1 VLPPG
6 FKDGLAERY
15 RIQRE
20 LGRGGMA
27 TVYLAEDVKH
37 HRPVAIK
44 VLSPELASVL
54 GHDRFLREIEIAA
67 QLTHPHILPLH
78 DSGTSAGLLYYVM
91 PYIEGETLRAR
102 VSREKQLPLDEA
114 VEITRKVAA
123 ALGHAHSRGVIHR
136 DIKPE
141 NIMRRPD
148 GYIKILDFGLA
159 KLTERANTSPDNETH
174 SLFQTDPGTVLGLVP
189 EPVLQDEEV
198 IELDGLRIV
207 EPRRRL
213 EHARQRNP
221 APVREDQAICLERGA
236 KLRTKGAVVFG
247 PLDCLAVSLH
257 RGCMSSGHA
266 LFLTCGACPRDWAH
280 FTGTNAEV

>member
-1 VLPPG
+1 MLPPG

-37 HRPVAIK
+37 RRRVAIK

-114 VEITRKVAA
+114 VEITRKGAEGFITKPFLFEELLHELNA
-123 ALGHAHSRGVIHR
+123 ALE
-136 DIKPE
+136 K
-141 NIMRRPD
+141 
-148 GYIKILDFGLA
+148 
-159 KLTERANTSPDNETH
+159 
-174 SLFQTDPGTVLGLVP
+174 
-189 EPVLQDEEV
+189 
-198 IELDGLRIV
+198 
-207 EPRRRL
+207 RRL
-213 EHARQRNP
+213 RAENA
-221 APVREDQAICLERGA
+221 CSS
-236 KLRTKGAVVFG
+236 
-247 PLDCLAVSLH
+247 PLS
-257 RGCMSSGHA
+257 
-266 LFLTCGACPRDWAH
+266 
-280 FTGTNAEV
+280 TGTARWDWYGFISPSFAIPSAE